1 MESLSD
7 MAPDT
12 SLPKQMKT
20 PKLEPNIKKNRDL
33 IAAIEQ
39 VEAQLKA
46 LTPQEFPY
54 LEEEWPSDHKLD
66 WDSIYEVADTS
77 PAIQA
82 SPNADLVG
90 SK

>member
-20 PKLEPNIKKNRDL
+20 PKLETTIKNRDL

-54 LEEEWPSDHKLD
+54 LEEEWSSDHKLD
-66 WDSIYEVADTS
+66 WDSIYEEADTN

-90 SK
+90 SN

>member
-20 PKLEPNIKKNRDL
+20 PKLETTIKNRDL

-54 LEEEWPSDHKLD
+54 LEEEWSSDHKLD
-66 WDSIYEVADTS
+66 WDSIYEVADTN

-90 SK
+90 SN

>member
-20 PKLEPNIKKNRDL
+20 PNLEPHIKNRDL

-66 WDSIYEVADTS
+66 WDSIYEVADTN

>member
-7 MAPDT
+7 MAPNT

-20 PKLEPNIKKNRDL
+20 PKLEPNIKNRDL

-66 WDSIYEVADTS
+66 WDSIYEVADTN

>member
-1 MESLSD
+1 MESPPH
-7 MAPDT
+7 MASDT
-12 SLPKQMKT
+12 SLAKQTKT
-20 PKLEPNIKKNRDL
+20 PKPETTIKNRDR

-66 WDSIYEVADTS
+66 WDSIYEVADTN